1 MVWKWGMNSAG
12 MVGDYTIYGS
22 SGRSSIDVFQLSDG
36 IKEKLNNDTQ
46 NILQKCLKD
55 VEDLLKKEWKIAE
68 HIAGEL
74 LKKEELEY
82 DEIDAIFKDYG
93 KLQTQA

>member
-1 MVWKWGMNSAG
+1 MSSVGL
-12 MVGDYTIYGS
+12 VGDYSIYGAQD
-22 SGRSSIDVFQLSDG
+22 RDKAFQLAESV
-36 IKEKLNNDTQ
+36 KEQLNKETQ
-46 NILQKCLKD
+46 DILQKCLKD
-55 VEDLLKKEWKIAE
+55 VEDLLKKEWKITE
-68 HIAGEL
+68 HIALEL